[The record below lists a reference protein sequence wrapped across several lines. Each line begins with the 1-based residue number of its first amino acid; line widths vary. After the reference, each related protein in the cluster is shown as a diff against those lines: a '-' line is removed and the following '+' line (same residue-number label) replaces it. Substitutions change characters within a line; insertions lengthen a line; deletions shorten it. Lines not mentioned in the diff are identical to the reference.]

1 MSVVSKNNVRK
12 QFAIAMSTMYQQ
24 EVPLYGTL
32 KNMVEDINR
41 DELNTNVALVEQL
54 TAGNNLARLAEER
67 HGAIRVGS
75 AKELSA
81 IRRLFSVMGMY
92 PVGYYDLSVAG
103 IPVHSTAFRPL
114 THADLSVNAFR
125 VFTSLLRLDF
135 ISDKVLREKVEGI
148 LSQRRI
154 CSPRLLALINQFESS
169 GDLKGDDAKEFL
181 EESLNVFRWHPDAA
195 VDVDLYQELLR
206 LHPLIADV
214 VSFKGPHINHLTP
227 ATVNIDRAQQEMKK
241 RGIDAK
247 AIIEGPPTR
256 HCPILL
262 RQTAFKSLSERV
274 VFPHSNGERV
284 VSSHTARFG
293 EIEQRGIALT
303 PKGQALYDRLLNQTR
318 ARVVPDGKGDNAGE
332 YDITLGEEFAA
343 FPDNYNELRLQN
355 LAYFYFSVNHKVTA
369 QPRDHERNIKSLMAN
384 GHVRFDPIIYE
395 DFLPVSA
402 AGIFQSNVDSAENKS
417 FTLKNNRD
425 EFESALGA
433 SVECIFEHYE
443 AIQKESIDCC
453 VKYFSK
459 KYREK

>member
-1 MSVVSKNNVRK
+1 MMSVVSKNNLRK

-41 DELNTNVALVEQL
+41 DELNANPALVEQL
-54 TAGNNLARLAEER
+54 TAGHNLTRLAEER
-67 HGAIRVGS
+67 HGAIRVGT

-81 IRRLFSVMGMY
+81 MRRLFAVMGMY

-114 THADLSVNAFR
+114 AHADLSVNAFR
-125 VFTSLLRLDF
+125 VFTSLLRLDLV
-135 ISDKVLREKVEGI
+135 SDKALCDKVEET
-148 LSQRRI
+148 LSRREI
-154 CSPRLLALINQFESS
+154 CSPRLLELIDQFESS
-169 GDLKGDDAKEFL
+169 GDLNQGDAKEFI
-181 EESLNVFRWHPDAA
+181 EEALNVFRWHKGAA
-195 VDVDLYQELLR
+195 VDVDLYQELLQ

-227 ATVNIDRAQQEMKK
+227 ATVNIYRAQQEMKG

-262 RQTAFKSLSERV
+262 RQTSFKALSERV
-274 VFPHSNGERV
+274 VFPGGDGSNI

-293 EIEQRGIALT
+293 EIEQRGVALT
-303 PKGQALYDRLLNQTR
+303 PKGQALYDRLLHQAR

-332 YDITLGEEFAA
+332 YYIVLSEEFAA
-343 FPDNYNELRLQN
+343 FPDNYNEMRLQN
-355 LAYFYFSVNHKVTA
+355 LAYFYFSVNDKMTG
-369 QPRDHERNIKSLMAN
+369 QPKDYERNIKSLIDA
-384 GHVRFDPIIYE
+384 GHVRFDPVIYE

-402 AGIFQSNVDSAENKS
+402 AGIFQSNLGSVEN
-417 FTLKNNRD
+417 NNFAIKD
-425 EFESALGA
+425 DKGEFECALGA

-443 AIQKESIDCC
+443 TIQKESVDACM
-453 VKYFSK
+453 KHFSK
-459 KYREK
+459 ES